1 MSTNPTYN
9 FFFHVAISGFLSLS
23 CATKSPS
30 KDVLEEAI
38 RVIELKGVISS
49 RHSEISGLTWYKDY
63 LILLPQYPDRFDNN
77 IFAIH
82 KPVLLD
88 YIDGVI
94 TEPITPQT
102 ITFNAPQLQALED
115 YEGLEAIVSIED
127 TVYISIETSPASG
140 MMGYIG
146 RGYINDDL
154 SQITLTDTSLAYIHP
169 QSKLPNL
176 TEETLFTYNQNIFS
190 LHEAN
195 GLNVNP
201 SAFVHRFTDDLSD
214 YDSIPMVSIEYRITD
229 ATQPDA
235 QGKFWVINYLWS
247 GDKAMLDPAKDFW
260 TENHGVG
267 ASHSSINTIERLLE
281 LQITDSG
288 ITATDSAP
296 IWFQLR
302 EDGESRNWE
311 GLVRFNERNGFLV
324 ATDKYPATILG
335 FVRQ

>member
-9 FFFHVAISGFLSLS
+9 FFFHVAISGFLSFS
-23 CATKSPS
+23 CAAKSPVDTTQETLV
-30 KDVLEEAI
+30 KTIKLD
-38 RVIELKGVISS
+38 GDISS
-49 RHSEISGLTWYKDY
+49 RYSEISGLTWYKDY
-63 LILLPQYPDRFDNN
+63 LILLPQYPDRFDNH
-77 IFAIH
+77 IFAIN
-82 KPVLLD
+82 KSALLD

-94 TEPITPQT
+94 TEPIMSQT
-102 ITFNAPQLQALED
+102 ITFNAPQLQTLED
-115 YEGLEAIVSIED
+115 YEGLEAIVFIED

-146 RGYINDDL
+146 RGYINDNL
-154 SQITLTDTSLAYIHP
+154 SQITLTDTPLVPIHP

-201 SAFVHRFTDDLSD
+201 SAFVHRFSDDLSD
-214 YDSIPMVSIEYRITD
+214 YDSIPMISIDYRITD

-247 GDKAMLDPAKDFW
+247 GDKAMLDPAKDIW

-267 ASHSSINTIERLLE
+267 ASHFSKNTIERLLE

-288 ITATDSAP
+288 ITETDSAP
-296 IWFQLR
+296 IWLQLR
-302 EDGESRNWE
+302 EDGKSRNWE
-311 GLVRFNERNGFLV
+311 GLVRFNERNGFLL